1 MGLFGFKGKKDKID
15 FIPAP
20 VDPPVQKYHS
30 TSSKGKG
37 KAKETPKPTTIV
49 GTVSSSSPVTTKV
62 SPTNGNVIKS
72 GQTAVTTNGA
82 SFPKQE
88 SGVQSSSDVATTPA
102 SDIHPLY
109 DPQTEVAGPSY
120 TGSFFNKAK
129 KTSFVYKKLVE
140 KKLSIILIEDT
151 TLVSQEKTKL
161 VQIIKGLVTEGKACI
176 ITYGEDVKQSEVFD
190 VLPNGGIPFP
200 VNEKIGDTAC
210 LYDALIEIEK
220 LVSDKHNKT
229 EETDTQRIMISDIE
243 IIGIGTCKDNGSK
256 VSKDEALDAFYKVAS
271 KHRVMTKY
279 FCLTEESFMDAAEVG
294 FRSIGAIFRNYQ

>member
-1 MGLFGFKGKKDKID
+1 MGIFGFKGKKDKVD
-15 FIPAP
+15 FVPAP
-20 VDPPVQKYHS
+20 VEPAVQKQQ
-30 TSSKGKG
+30 TTTSKGKE
-37 KAKETPKPTTIV
+37 KHSDSKKPTAVVGTISLESPATTIV
-49 GTVSSSSPVTTKV
+49 PHTK
-62 SPTNGNVIKS
+62 GDVIKS
-72 GQTAVTTNGA
+72 GQITTYGA

-88 SGVQSSSDVATTPA
+88 NGVQSGSGAVTTPA
-102 SDIHPLY
+102 SEIHPLY
-109 DPQTEVAGPSY
+109 DSETEVASPSY
-120 TGSFFNKAK
+120 TGTFFNRTK
-129 KTSFVYKKLVE
+129 KSPYVYKRLVE

-151 TLVSQEKTKL
+151 TLVSQEKEKL

-200 VNEKIGDTAC
+200 VNENIGDTAC
-210 LYDALIEIEK
+210 LYDALIETSK
-220 LVSDKHNKT
+220 LVFGKHNKT
-229 EETDTQRIMISDIE
+229 EETDTQRVMISDID

-256 VSKDEALDAFYKVAS
+256 VAKETALNVFYKVVS